1 MKIRVGFGYDIHRLE
16 VGNRLFLG
24 GVEIPFS
31 KGLAGHSD
39 GDCLIH
45 SIIDALLGAL
55 GEKDI
60 GQHFPDTDDEY
71 LNIRSTIL
79 LKKVAI
85 MLNDR
90 GTEVLNIDSVIVA
103 EQPKLNTFIPE
114 MKKNLCDILNIDRT
128 SMGIKAKTNE
138 GLDVIGRGEAIAA
151 YVTVLIKMEE
161 E

>member
-16 VGNRLFLG
+16 EGKRLFLG

-60 GQHFPDTDDEY
+60 GQQFPDTDDEY

-90 GTEVLNIDSVIVA
+90 GAEVLNIDSVIVA
-103 EQPKLNTFIPE
+103 EQPKLNTIIPE
-114 MKKNLCDILNIDRT
+114 MKKNLCDILNINRT
-128 SMGIKAKTNE
+128 SLGIKAKTNE
-138 GLDVIGRGEAIAA
+138 GLDATGRGEAVAA
-151 YVTVLIKMEE
+151 YVTVLIKMDEE
-161 E
+161 

>member
-1 MKIRVGFGYDIHRLE
+1 LKIRVGFGYDIHRLE
-16 VGNRLFLG
+16 EGKRLFLG
-24 GVEIPFS
+24 GVEILFS

-60 GQHFPDTDDEY
+60 GQQFPDTDDEY

-90 GTEVLNIDSVIVA
+90 GAEVLNIDSVIVA
-103 EQPKLNTFIPE
+103 EQPKLKTFIPE

-128 SMGIKAKTNE
+128 SLGIKAKTNE
-138 GLDVIGRGEAIAA
+138 GLDATGRGEAVAA
-151 YVTVLIKMEE
+151 YVTVLIKMDEE
-161 E
+161 

>member
-1 MKIRVGFGYDIHRLE
+1 MKIRVGFGYDIHPLE
-16 VGNRLFLG
+16 EGKRLFLG

-45 SIIDALLGAL
+45 SIIDALLGAM

-60 GQHFPDTDDEY
+60 GQQFPDTDDEY
-71 LNIRSTIL
+71 LNIRSAIL

-90 GTEVLNIDSVIVA
+90 GAEVLNIDSVIVA

-114 MKKNLCDILNIDRT
+114 MKKNLCNILNIDRT
-128 SMGIKAKTNE
+128 SLGIKAKTNE
-138 GLDVIGRGEAIAA
+138 GLDAIGRGKAIAA

>member
-1 MKIRVGFGYDIHRLE
+1 LKIRVGFGYDIHPLE
-16 VGNRLFLG
+16 EGKRLFLG

-45 SIIDALLGAL
+45 SIIDALLGAM

-60 GQHFPDTDDEY
+60 GQQFPDTDDEY
-71 LNIRSTIL
+71 LNIRSAIL

-90 GTEVLNIDSVIVA
+90 GAEVLNIDSVIVA

-114 MKKNLCDILNIDRT
+114 MKKNLCNILNIDRT
-128 SMGIKAKTNE
+128 SLGIKAKTNE
-138 GLDVIGRGEAIAA
+138 GLDAIGRGKAIAA

>member
-16 VGNRLFLG
+16 EGKRLFLG
-24 GVEIPFS
+24 GMEIPFS

-60 GQHFPDTDDEY
+60 GQQFPDTDDEY

-90 GTEVLNIDSVIVA
+90 GAEVLNIDSVIIA
-103 EQPKLNTFIPE
+103 EQPKLNTVIPE
-114 MKKNLCDILNIDRT
+114 MKKHLCDILNINRA
-128 SMGIKAKTNE
+128 SLGIKAKTNE
-138 GLDVIGRGEAIAA
+138 GLDATGRGEAVAA
-151 YVTVLIKMEE
+151 YVTVLIKMDEE
-161 E
+161 

>member
-16 VGNRLFLG
+16 EGKRLFLG
-24 GVEIPFS
+24 GVEILFS

-60 GQHFPDTDDEY
+60 GQQFPDTDDEY

-90 GTEVLNIDSVIVA
+90 GAEVLNIDSVIVA
-103 EQPKLNTFIPE
+103 EQPKLKTFIPE

-128 SMGIKAKTNE
+128 SLGIKAKTNE
-138 GLDVIGRGEAIAA
+138 GLDATGRGEAVAA
-151 YVTVLIKMEE
+151 YVTVLIKMDEE
-161 E
+161 

>member
-1 MKIRVGFGYDIHRLE
+1 LKIRVGFGYDIHPLE
-16 VGNRLFLG
+16 DGKRLFLG

-45 SIIDALLGAL
+45 SIIDALLGAM

-60 GQHFPDTDDEY
+60 GQQFPDTDDEY
-71 LNIRSTIL
+71 LNIRSAIL

-90 GTEVLNIDSVIVA
+90 GAEVLNIDSVIVA

-114 MKKNLCDILNIDRT
+114 MKKNLCNILNIDRT
-128 SMGIKAKTNE
+128 SLGIKAKTNE
-138 GLDVIGRGEAIAA
+138 GLDAIGRGKAIAA

>member
-1 MKIRVGFGYDIHRLE
+1 LKIRVGFGYDIHPLE
-16 VGNRLFLG
+16 DGKRLFLG
-24 GVEIPFS
+24 GMEIPFS

-45 SIIDALLGAL
+45 SIIDALLGAM

-60 GQHFPDTDDEY
+60 GQQFPDTDDEY
-71 LNIRSTIL
+71 LNIRSAIL

-90 GTEVLNIDSVIVA
+90 GAEVLNIDSVIVA

-114 MKKNLCDILNIDRT
+114 MKKNLCNILNIDRT
-128 SMGIKAKTNE
+128 SLGIKAKTNE
-138 GLDVIGRGEAIAA
+138 GLDAIGRGKAIAA